1 MHRLIKWDL
10 IEKEAERSHM
20 NTTSGCVE
28 SKILVI
34 VHERGSIVMEK
45 LLPCLPEST
54 WNQVFTSVDALS
66 RRGAI
71 CLRRR
76 GFDYELW
83 APSLSTAG
91 LVEHTITPSAERCG
105 IFPYAA

>member
-1 MHRLIKWDL
+1 
-10 IEKEAERSHM
+10 M
-20 NTTSGCVE
+20 NAVVGHTEG
-28 SKILVI
+28 KILAI

-45 LLPCLPEST
+45 LLSCLPEST
-54 WNQVFTSVDALS
+54 WNEVFTSVDELS

-83 APSLSTAG
+83 APYPSAAG
-91 LVEHTITPSAERCG
+91 LVERTITPSIERCG
-105 IFPYAA
+105 LTPCVV

>member
-1 MHRLIKWDL
+1 MSTA
-10 IEKEAERSHM
+10 AEH
-20 NTTSGCVE
+20 TKA
-28 SKILVI
+28 KILVI
-34 VHERGSIVMEK
+34 VHERGSILLEK

-66 RRGAI
+66 RQGAI

-83 APSLSTAG
+83 ALSSSAAGPVERTIIPSKARYDL
-91 LVEHTITPSAERCG
+91 
-105 IFPYAA
+105 FPHAA

>member
-1 MHRLIKWDL
+1 MNAV
-10 IEKEAERSHM
+10 AEH
-20 NTTSGCVE
+20 TDA
-28 SKILVI
+28 KILTI

-45 LLPCLPEST
+45 LLSCLPEST
-54 WNQVFTSVDALS
+54 WNQVFTSVDELS

-83 APSLSTAG
+83 APSPSAAS
-91 LVEHTITPSAERCG
+91 LVERTITPSMIRYDH
-105 IFPYAA
+105 ISDAA

>member
-1 MHRLIKWDL
+1 
-10 IEKEAERSHM
+10 M
-20 NTTSGCVE
+20 NTAAGHTE
-28 SKILVI
+28 AKILAI
-34 VHERGSIVMEK
+34 VHERGSVVMEQ

-66 RRGAI
+66 RQGAI

-83 APSLSTAG
+83 APASSAAGPVKSTMLPPTARYD
-91 LVEHTITPSAERCG
+91 L
-105 IFPYAA
+105 FPHAA

>member
-1 MHRLIKWDL
+1 MK
-10 IEKEAERSHM
+10 
-20 NTTSGCVE
+20 TTSDCIE
-28 SKILVI
+28 AKILAI

-66 RRGAI
+66 RQGAI

-76 GFDYELW
+76 GFDYEIW
-83 APSLSTAG
+83 APASSAAG
-91 LVEHTITPSAERCG
+91 LVESTIIPSTARYDL
-105 IFPYAA
+105 FPHAA

>member
-1 MHRLIKWDL
+1 
-10 IEKEAERSHM
+10 M
-20 NTTSGCVE
+20 NAVAGHTEG
-28 SKILVI
+28 KILAI
-34 VHERGSIVMEK
+34 VQERGSIVLEK
-45 LLPCLPEST
+45 LLPYLPEST

-83 APSLSTAG
+83 APSSPAAD
-91 LVEHTITPSAERCG
+91 LVEHTITPSTERCG
-105 IFPYAA
+105 IFPHAA

>member
-1 MHRLIKWDL
+1 
-10 IEKEAERSHM
+10 M
-20 NTTSGCVE
+20 NTAAEHTE
-28 SKILVI
+28 AKILTI
-34 VHERGSIVMEK
+34 VQERGSIVLEK

-66 RRGAI
+66 RQGAI

-83 APSLSTAG
+83 APSPSSADLFKN
-91 LVEHTITPSAERCG
+91 TITSSMTRCDH
-105 IFPYAA
+105 FPDAA

>member
-1 MHRLIKWDL
+1 MNAVAEHT
-10 IEKEAERSHM
+10 EA
-20 NTTSGCVE
+20 
-28 SKILVI
+28 KILAI
-34 VHERGSIVMEK
+34 VHKRESI
-45 LLPCLPEST
+45 LLEAILSCLPEST

-83 APSLSTAG
+83 APSSSAAG
-91 LVEHTITPSAERCG
+91 LVEHTITPSTERCG
-105 IFPYAA
+105 ILPHAA

>member
-1 MHRLIKWDL
+1 
-10 IEKEAERSHM
+10 M
-20 NTTSGCVE
+20 NAIAGHTEG
-28 SKILVI
+28 KILAI
-34 VHERGSIVMEK
+34 VHERGFILLEK

-71 CLRRR
+71 CLQRR

-83 APSLSTAG
+83 VPSPSTTG
-91 LVEHTITPSAERCG
+91 LVGSTITPSMARCDH
-105 IFPYAA
+105 FPEAA

>member
-1 MHRLIKWDL
+1 
-10 IEKEAERSHM
+10 M
-20 NTTSGCVE
+20 NTAVE
-28 SKILVI
+28 HTEAKILAI
-34 VHERGSIVMEK
+34 VHKQGSIVLEK

-66 RRGAI
+66 RQGAI

-83 APSLSTAG
+83 APAPPTTS
-91 LVEHTITPSAERCG
+91 LVEHTITPSTERCG
-105 IFPYAA
+105 ILPHAA

>member
-1 MHRLIKWDL
+1 
-10 IEKEAERSHM
+10 M
-20 NTTSGCVE
+20 NAVAGYTEG
-28 SKILVI
+28 KILAI

-45 LLPCLPEST
+45 LLSYLPEST

-66 RRGAI
+66 RQGAI

-83 APSLSTAG
+83 APSSSEAGPFKRTATPSTAG
-91 LVEHTITPSAERCG
+91 YR
-105 IFPYAA
+105 IFPDAA

>member
-1 MHRLIKWDL
+1 
-10 IEKEAERSHM
+10 M
-20 NTTSGCVE
+20 NIASGCIE

-45 LLPCLPEST
+45 LLSCLPEST
-54 WNQVFTSVDALS
+54 WNQVFTSVDELS
-66 RRGAI
+66 RQGTI

-83 APSLSTAG
+83 APVSSAAGPVESTIIPSTARYD
-91 LVEHTITPSAERCG
+91 L
-105 IFPYAA
+105 FPDAA

>member
-1 MHRLIKWDL
+1 
-10 IEKEAERSHM
+10 M
-20 NTTSGCVE
+20 NAVAGHTEG
-28 SKILVI
+28 KILAI
-34 VHERGSIVMEK
+34 VHERGSIVLEK

-83 APSLSTAG
+83 APSSSAAG
-91 LVEHTITPSAERCG
+91 LVESMIIPSTARYDL
-105 IFPYAA
+105 FPHVA

>member
-1 MHRLIKWDL
+1 
-10 IEKEAERSHM
+10 M
-20 NTTSGCVE
+20 NTAAEHTE
-28 SKILVI
+28 AKILAI
-34 VHERGSIVMEK
+34 VQEQESIVLEK
-45 LLPCLPEST
+45 LLSCLPEST

-83 APSLSTAG
+83 APSSSAAG
-91 LVEHTITPSAERCG
+91 LVELTITHSTEQCG

>member
-1 MHRLIKWDL
+1 MN
-10 IEKEAERSHM
+10 AVAVQTER
-20 NTTSGCVE
+20 
-28 SKILVI
+28 KILAI
-34 VHERGSIVMEK
+34 VHTRGSIVLEK

-54 WNQVFTSVDALS
+54 WNQVFTSVGALS

-83 APSLSTAG
+83 VPASSAAG
-91 LVEHTITPSAERCG
+91 QVERTITP
-105 IFPYAA
+105 PD

>member
-1 MHRLIKWDL
+1 
-10 IEKEAERSHM
+10 M
-20 NTTSGCVE
+20 NTTSGCIE
-28 SKILVI
+28 AKILAI

-66 RRGAI
+66 RQGAI

-83 APSLSTAG
+83 APASSAAG
-91 LVEHTITPSAERCG
+91 PVESTITPSTARYDL
-105 IFPYAA
+105 FPHAA